1 MRIKI
6 ALSLGFAVSSGIM
19 RLRGSRSTT
28 CQVIG
33 PGLVPTSDVH
43 CPTPRPLNVLG
54 EFDHAMQTSSLAI
67 FVVVNQQSDGNFQ

>member
-1 MRIKI
+1 MPGDR
-6 ALSLGFAVSSGIM
+6 A
-19 RLRGSRSTT
+19 
-28 CQVIG
+28 
-33 PGLVPTSDVH
+33 GLVPTSDVH